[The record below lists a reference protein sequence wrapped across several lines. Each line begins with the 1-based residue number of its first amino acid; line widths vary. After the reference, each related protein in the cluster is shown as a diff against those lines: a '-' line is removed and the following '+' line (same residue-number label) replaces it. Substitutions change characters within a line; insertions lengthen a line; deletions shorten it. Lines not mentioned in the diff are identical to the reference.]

1 MSHHMDVF
9 DTLYI
14 AMIQAGESSGVM
26 GEILDQLEMFNEIDI
41 KTKKSV
47 KKALRYPMMVMGVM
61 VLASGFAVVKIVP
74 TFAQMLSGMGA
85 ELPFLT
91 RMLLAAS
98 DYATNYGLFLVLG
111 IGCKERDQ

>member
-1 MSHHMDVF
+1 M
-9 DTLYI
+9 
-14 AMIQAGESSGVM
+14 
-26 GEILDQLEMFNEIDI
+26 DQLEMFNEIDI

-74 TFAQMLSGMGA
+74 TFATMLTGMGT
-85 ELPFLT
+85 ELPLLT

-98 DYATNYGLFLVLG
+98 DYVTNYGFYVL
-111 IGCKERDQ
+111 IGLIIIVIAFNQFINKR